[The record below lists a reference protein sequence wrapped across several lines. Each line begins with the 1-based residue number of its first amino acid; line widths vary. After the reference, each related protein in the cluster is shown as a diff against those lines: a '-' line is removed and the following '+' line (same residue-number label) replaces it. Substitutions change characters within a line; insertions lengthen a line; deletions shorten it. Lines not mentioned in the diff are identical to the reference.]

1 MEPTVLVFV
10 LPSIDSSTWRKA
22 RWRPDSYLQK
32 FWRKVHPSLFVH
44 VLGLGFVPGLVLVH
58 VPLLVPAP
66 APALVPAVVTG
77 TVFFPP
83 LSRNEAM
90 RSLLLTNFE
99 PWKTDTTQSQVT
111 SATTSLTLT
120 GQGQCR

>member
-1 MEPTVLVFV
+1 M
-10 LPSIDSSTWRKA
+10 
-22 RWRPDSYLQK
+22 
-32 FWRKVHPSLFVH
+32 H
-44 VLGLGFVPGLVLVH
+44 VLGLGFVPGLGVVH

-66 APALVPAVVTG
+66 APALVPVVTG

-83 LSRNEAM
+83 LSRNETM

-111 SATTSLTLT
+111 SATTSLALT
-120 GQGQCR
+120 GQDRDSADIGSS

>member
-1 MEPTVLVFV
+1 
-10 LPSIDSSTWRKA
+10 
-22 RWRPDSYLQK
+22 
-32 FWRKVHPSLFVH
+32 VH

-77 TVFFPP
+77 TGTVFFPP

-99 PWKTDTTQSQVT
+99 PWKTDKTQSQ
-111 SATTSLTLT
+111 SHLSYHQPGLDST
-120 GQGQCR
+120 GTVPI

>member
-1 MEPTVLVFV
+1 
-10 LPSIDSSTWRKA
+10 
-22 RWRPDSYLQK
+22 
-32 FWRKVHPSLFVH
+32 VH

-66 APALVPAVVTG
+66 APAPALVPAVVTGTG

-99 PWKTDTTQSQVT
+99 PWKTNTTQSQVT
-111 SATTSLTLT
+111 SATTSPTLT
-120 GQGQCR
+120 GQGQCRYRQ